1 MFNSKGENMSYDKNA
16 KKPEFDL
23 ADTGDYG
30 DGAL

>member
-23 ADTGDYG
+23 AVTGDCG